1 MDVYM
6 TIYRGETA
14 EDEIEINIEGHYDRD
29 NDSLEILKVID
40 SFDNTPVELTLEER
54 KKVATEEFDWW
65 LEHSTE
71 AFKDSSLHHEIGRH
85 RDVYWVE
92 NEATVVEV
100 EEYDDEVQQCR
111 PDCNCMNC
119 TQARLGRP
127 PFNES
132 TSSKIVRAQNIHAK
146 GGNS

>member
-1 MDVYM
+1 MNVYM

-14 EDEIEINIEGHYDRD
+14 EDEIEIDIEGHYDRD
-29 NDSLEILKVID
+29 NDSLEILKVVD

-54 KKVATEEFDWW
+54 KQVAPEEFDWW

-100 EEYDDEVQQCR
+100 EEYE
-111 PDCNCMNC
+111 
-119 TQARLGRP
+119 T
-127 PFNES
+127 
-132 TSSKIVRAQNIHAK
+132 TSEKIVRAQNIHAN
-146 GGNS
+146 GGSS

>member
-14 EDEIEINIEGHYDRD
+14 DDEMEINIEGHYDRD
-29 NDSLEILKVID
+29 NDSLEILKVFN
-40 SFDNTPVELTLEER
+40 SFDNTPVKLTPKER
-54 KKVATEEFDWW
+54 RKVGTVEFPEW
-65 LEHSTE
+65 LEYKGLFDLTGKYTT
-71 AFKDSSLHHEIGRH
+71 F
-85 RDVYWVE
+85 YWVE
-92 NEATVVEV
+92 NGATVVEV
-100 EEYDDEVQQCR
+100 EEYDDEVEQCR
-111 PDCNCMNC
+111 PGCNCMNC

-132 TSSKIVRAQNIHAK
+132 ASSKIVRAQNIHAN

>member
-1 MDVYM
+1 MNVYM

-14 EDEIEINIEGHYDRD
+14 EDEIEIDIEGHYDRD
-29 NDSLEILKVID
+29 NDSLEILKVVD
-40 SFDNTPVELTLEER
+40 SFDNTPVELTCEER

-100 EEYDDEVQQCR
+100 EEYDEADQCR
-111 PDCNCMNC
+111 PGCNCMNC

>member
-1 MDVYM
+1 MDVYL
-6 TIYRGETA
+6 TIYRVETA

-71 AFKDSSLHHEIGRH
+71 AFKDTSLHHEIGRH

>member
-1 MDVYM
+1 MDVYL

-29 NDSLEILKVID
+29 NDSLEILKVFN
-40 SFDNTPVELTLEER
+40 SFDDKPVELTLEER

-92 NEATVVEV
+92 NEVTVVEV
-100 EEYDDEVQQCR
+100 EEYD
-111 PDCNCMNC
+111 
-119 TQARLGRP
+119 
-127 PFNES
+127 ES
-132 TSSKIVRAQNIHAK
+132 TSSKIVRAQNIHAN

>member
-1 MDVYM
+1 MNVYL

-29 NDSLEILKVID
+29 NDSLEILKVFN
-40 SFDNTPVELTLEER
+40 SFDDKPVELTLEER

-100 EEYDDEVQQCR
+100 EEYDEADQCR
-111 PDCNCMNC
+111 PGCNCMNC

>member
-1 MDVYM
+1 MNVYM

-14 EDEIEINIEGHYDRD
+14 EDEIEIDIEGHYDRD
-29 NDSLEILKVID
+29 NDSLEILKVVD

-100 EEYDDEVQQCR
+100 EEYE
-111 PDCNCMNC
+111 
-119 TQARLGRP
+119 T
-127 PFNES
+127 
-132 TSSKIVRAQNIHAK
+132 TSEKIVRAQNIHAN
-146 GGNS
+146 GGSS

>member
-1 MDVYM
+1 MNVYM

-14 EDEIEINIEGHYDRD
+14 EDEIEIDIEGHYDRD
-29 NDSLEILKVID
+29 NDSLEILKVVD

-100 EEYDDEVQQCR
+100 EE
-111 PDCNCMNC
+111 
-119 TQARLGRP
+119 
-127 PFNES
+127 NET
-132 TSSKIVRAQNIHAK
+132 TSEKIVRAQNIHAN
-146 GGNS
+146 GGSS

>member
-1 MDVYM
+1 MNVYM

-14 EDEIEINIEGHYDRD
+14 EDEIEIDIEWHYDRD
-29 NDSLEILKVID
+29 NDSLEILKVVD
-40 SFDNTPVELTLEER
+40 SFDNTPVELTCEER

-71 AFKDSSLHHEIGRH
+71 AFKDPSLHHEIGRH

-100 EEYDDEVQQCR
+100 QEYE
-111 PDCNCMNC
+111 
-119 TQARLGRP
+119 T
-127 PFNES
+127 
-132 TSSKIVRAQNIHAK
+132 TSEKIVRAQNLHAK
-146 GGNS
+146 GHCTQGVS

>member
-1 MDVYM
+1 MNVYM

-14 EDEIEINIEGHYDRD
+14 EDEIETDIEGHYDRD
-29 NDSLEILKVID
+29 NDSLEILKVVD

-100 EEYDDEVQQCR
+100 EEYE
-111 PDCNCMNC
+111 
-119 TQARLGRP
+119 T
-127 PFNES
+127 
-132 TSSKIVRAQNIHAK
+132 TSEKIVRAQNIHAN
-146 GGNS
+146 GGSS

>member
-29 NDSLEILKVID
+29 NASLEILKVVD

-71 AFKDSSLHHEIGRH
+71 AFKDSSLHQEIGRH

-92 NEATVVEV
+92 NEVTVVEV
-100 EEYDDEVQQCR
+100 EEYD
-111 PDCNCMNC
+111 
-119 TQARLGRP
+119 
-127 PFNES
+127 ES
-132 TSSKIVRAQNIHAK
+132 TSSKIVRAQNIHAN
-146 GGNS
+146 GGSS

>member
-1 MDVYM
+1 MNVYM

-14 EDEIEINIEGHYDRD
+14 EDEIEIDIEGHYDRD
-29 NDSLEILKVID
+29 NDSLEILKVVD

-100 EEYDDEVQQCR
+100 EEYE
-111 PDCNCMNC
+111 
-119 TQARLGRP
+119 T
-127 PFNES
+127 
-132 TSSKIVRAQNIHAK
+132 TSEKIVRAQNIHAE
-146 GGNS
+146 GSNS

>member
-1 MDVYM
+1 MNVYM

-14 EDEIEINIEGHYDRD
+14 EDEIEIDIEGHYDRD
-29 NDSLEILKVID
+29 NDSLEILKVVD

-100 EEYDDEVQQCR
+100 QEYE
-111 PDCNCMNC
+111 
-119 TQARLGRP
+119 T
-127 PFNES
+127 
-132 TSSKIVRAQNIHAK
+132 TSEKIVRAQNLHAK
-146 GGNS
+146 GHCTQGVS

>member
-1 MDVYM
+1 MNVYL

-29 NDSLEILKVID
+29 NDSLEILKVVD

-92 NEATVVEV
+92 NEVTVVEV
-100 EEYDDEVQQCR
+100 EEYD
-111 PDCNCMNC
+111 
-119 TQARLGRP
+119 
-127 PFNES
+127 ES

>member
-1 MDVYM
+1 MDVYL

-29 NDSLEILKVID
+29 NDSLEILKVVD

-92 NEATVVEV
+92 NEVTVVEV
-100 EEYDDEVQQCR
+100 EEYD
-111 PDCNCMNC
+111 
-119 TQARLGRP
+119 
-127 PFNES
+127 ES
-132 TSSKIVRAQNIHAK
+132 TSSKIVRAQNIHAN

>member
-1 MDVYM
+1 MYL

-29 NDSLEILKVID
+29 NDSLEILKVFN
-40 SFDNTPVELTLEER
+40 SFDDKPVELTLEER

-100 EEYDDEVQQCR
+100 EEYDEADQCR
-111 PDCNCMNC
+111 PGCNCMNC

>member
-1 MDVYM
+1 MNVYM

-14 EDEIEINIEGHYDRD
+14 EDEIEIDIEGHYDRD
-29 NDSLEILKVID
+29 NDSLEILKVVD
-40 SFDNTPVELTLEER
+40 SFDNTPVELTCEER

-65 LEHSTE
+65 LEHSSE

-100 EEYDDEVQQCR
+100 EEYE
-111 PDCNCMNC
+111 
-119 TQARLGRP
+119 T
-127 PFNES
+127 
-132 TSSKIVRAQNIHAK
+132 TSEKIVRAQNIHAN
-146 GGNS
+146 GGSS

>member
-1 MDVYM
+1 MNVYL

-29 NDSLEILKVID
+29 NNSLEILKVVD
-40 SFDNTPVELTLEER
+40 SFDNTPVELTREER

-71 AFKDSSLHHEIGRH
+71 AFKDPSLHHEIGQH

-92 NEATVVEV
+92 NEPTVVEV
-100 EEYDDEVQQCR
+100 EEYE
-111 PDCNCMNC
+111 
-119 TQARLGRP
+119 T
-127 PFNES
+127 
-132 TSSKIVRAQNIHAK
+132 TSEKIVRAQCESVSRSYKKELEAQLFLSDML
-146 GGNS
+146 NSADPLK

>member
-1 MDVYM
+1 MNVYL

-29 NDSLEILKVID
+29 NNSLEILKVVD
-40 SFDNTPVELTLEER
+40 SFDNTPVELTREER

-71 AFKDSSLHHEIGRH
+71 AFKDPSLHHEIGQH

-100 EEYDDEVQQCR
+100 EEYE
-111 PDCNCMNC
+111 
-119 TQARLGRP
+119 T
-127 PFNES
+127 
-132 TSSKIVRAQNIHAK
+132 TSEKIVRAQCESISRAYK
-146 GGNS
+146 KELEAQLFLSDMLNSADPLK

>member
-1 MDVYM
+1 MNVYL

-14 EDEIEINIEGHYDRD
+14 EDEIEIDIEWHYDRD
-29 NDSLEILKVID
+29 NDSLEILKVVD

-100 EEYDDEVQQCR
+100 EEYE
-111 PDCNCMNC
+111 
-119 TQARLGRP
+119 T
-127 PFNES
+127 
-132 TSSKIVRAQNIHAK
+132 TSEKIVRAQNIHAN
-146 GGNS
+146 GGSS

>member
-1 MDVYM
+1 MNVYM

-14 EDEIEINIEGHYDRD
+14 EDEIEIDIEGHYDRD
-29 NDSLEILKVID
+29 NDSLEILKVVD

-100 EEYDDEVQQCR
+100 EEYE
-111 PDCNCMNC
+111 
-119 TQARLGRP
+119 T
-127 PFNES
+127 
-132 TSSKIVRAQNIHAK
+132 TSEKIVRAQNLHAK
-146 GGNS
+146 GHCTQGVS

>member
-1 MDVYM
+1 MDVYL

-29 NDSLEILKVID
+29 NDSLEILKVFN
-40 SFDNTPVELTLEER
+40 SFDDKPVELTLEER

-100 EEYDDEVQQCR
+100 EEYDEADQCR
-111 PDCNCMNC
+111 PGCNCMNC

>member
-1 MDVYM
+1 MNVYM

-14 EDEIEINIEGHYDRD
+14 EDEIEIDIEGHYDRD
-29 NDSLEILKVID
+29 NDSLEILKVVD

-71 AFKDSSLHHEIGRH
+71 AFKDPSLPDEIGRH

-100 EEYDDEVQQCR
+100 EEYE
-111 PDCNCMNC
+111 
-119 TQARLGRP
+119 T
-127 PFNES
+127 
-132 TSSKIVRAQNIHAK
+132 TSEKILRAQNIHAN
-146 GGNS
+146 GGSS

>member
-1 MDVYM
+1 MNVYL

-14 EDEIEINIEGHYDRD
+14 EDEIEIDIEGHYDRD
-29 NDSLEILKVID
+29 NDSLEILKVVD
-40 SFDNTPVELTLEER
+40 SFDNTPVELTCEER

-100 EEYDDEVQQCR
+100 EEYE
-111 PDCNCMNC
+111 
-119 TQARLGRP
+119 T
-127 PFNES
+127 
-132 TSSKIVRAQNIHAK
+132 TSETIVRAQNIHAE
-146 GGNS
+146 GSNS

>member
-14 EDEIEINIEGHYDRD
+14 EDEIEIDIEGHYDRD
-29 NDSLEILKVID
+29 NDSLEILKVVD
-40 SFDNTPVELTLEER
+40 SFDNTPVELTREER

-71 AFKDSSLHHEIGRH
+71 AFKDPSLHHEIGRH

-100 EEYDDEVQQCR
+100 EEYE
-111 PDCNCMNC
+111 
-119 TQARLGRP
+119 T
-127 PFNES
+127 
-132 TSSKIVRAQNIHAK
+132 TSEKIVRAQNIHAN
-146 GGNS
+146 GGSS

>member
-1 MDVYM
+1 MNVYM

-14 EDEIEINIEGHYDRD
+14 EDEIEIDIEGHYDRD
-29 NDSLEILKVID
+29 NDSLEILKVVD

-100 EEYDDEVQQCR
+100 EEYE
-111 PDCNCMNC
+111 
-119 TQARLGRP
+119 T
-127 PFNES
+127 
-132 TSSKIVRAQNIHAK
+132 TSEKIVRAQHLHAK
-146 GGNS
+146 GDCTQGVS

>member
-1 MDVYM
+1 MNVYM

-29 NDSLEILKVID
+29 NDSLEILKVVD

-92 NEATVVEV
+92 NEVTVVEV
-100 EEYDDEVQQCR
+100 EEYD
-111 PDCNCMNC
+111 
-119 TQARLGRP
+119 
-127 PFNES
+127 ES
-132 TSSKIVRAQNIHAK
+132 TSSKIVRAQNIHAN
-146 GGNS
+146 GGSS

>member
-1 MDVYM
+1 MDVYL

-29 NDSLEILKVID
+29 NDSLEILKVVN
-40 SFDNTPVELTLEER
+40 SCDNTPVELTREER

-100 EEYDDEVQQCR
+100 EEYDEADQCR
-111 PDCNCMNC
+111 PGCNCMNC

>member
-1 MDVYM
+1 MNVYL

-71 AFKDSSLHHEIGRH
+71 AFKDTSLHHEIGRD

-146 GGNS
+146 GGTS

>member
-1 MDVYM
+1 MNVYL

-29 NDSLEILKVID
+29 NDSLEILKVVD

>member
-1 MDVYM
+1 MNVYL

-29 NDSLEILKVID
+29 NDSLEILKVVD

-92 NEATVVEV
+92 NEVTVVEV
-100 EEYDDEVQQCR
+100 EEYD
-111 PDCNCMNC
+111 
-119 TQARLGRP
+119 
-127 PFNES
+127 ES
-132 TSSKIVRAQNIHAK
+132 TSSKIVRAQNIHAN